1 MLNLLQAL
9 PEFDPSIAEEFG
21 SGMTAS
27 TFLGVPVFESGAFL
41 NLLLRFSFN
50 LIIALVIVHFLYY
63 KRKGRK
69 DYYFTF
75 LLFSTTMFLL
85 IFLMENV
92 KLQIGFTLGLFA
104 IFGMIR
110 YRTETVPVR
119 EMTYL
124 FIIIG
129 ISVINGLALNIS
141 IAELLLA
148 NTLLLGIIWGVEAT
162 AVKRRRGSKTIV
174 YDRIDLIVPQ
184 KKPEMIEDLQK
195 RTGLDI
201 VDFEVGN
208 IDFIRDCAF
217 VKIHY
222 ILPKGGSDGPDI
234 TKLTAES

>member
-50 LIIALVIVHFLYY
+50 LVISLVIVHFLYY

>member
-148 NTLLLGIIWGVEAT
+148 NILLLGIIWGVEAT

>member
-50 LIIALVIVHFLYY
+50 LAIALVIVHFLYY

>member
-50 LIIALVIVHFLYY
+50 LVIALVIVHFLYY

-119 EMTYL
+119 DMTYL

>member
-50 LIIALVIVHFLYY
+50 LVIALVIVHFLYY

-148 NTLLLGIIWGVEAT
+148 NTLLLGIIWGVEAS

>member
-50 LIIALVIVHFLYY
+50 LVIALVIVHFLYY

-184 KKPEMIEDLQK
+184 KKPEMIDDLQK

-222 ILPKGGSDGPDI
+222 VLPKGGSDGPDI

>member
-50 LIIALVIVHFLYY
+50 LVIALVIVHFLYY

-69 DYYFTF
+69 DYSFTF

-222 ILPKGGSDGPDI
+222 VLPKGGSDGPDI

>member
-222 ILPKGGSDGPDI
+222 VLPKGGSDGPDI

>member
-50 LIIALVIVHFLYY
+50 LVIALVIVHFLYY

-184 KKPEMIEDLQK
+184 KKPEMIDDLQK

>member
-50 LIIALVIVHFLYY
+50 LVIALVIVHFLYY

-110 YRTETVPVR
+110 
-119 EMTYL
+119 YL

>member
-50 LIIALVIVHFLYY
+50 LVIALVIVHFLYY